1 MELGIIPFRDIII
14 GRRLNFLHSILNEN
28 PHSLIYKFF
37 EVQWKYRT
45 RRDWVTLVQKDLEYL
60 ELQDLSLETIKNM
73 KKIQFRSLVKQKIE
87 EKTLKKL
94 EKIKQTHL
102 KVKILEHN
110 KLRMQKYLQPNSEKI
125 RKEEAQLIFKLRSRM
140 TNVKTNF
147 KGKFDNLECRA
158 CEIEDETQKHILECT
173 ILNKEL
179 EKLDYEKIF
188 KGAVS
193 EKMKIARRFKSNMD
207 VLEQKAI
214 GT

>member
-1 MELGIIPFRDIII
+1 M
-14 GRRLNFLHSILNEN
+14 
-28 PHSLIYKFF
+28 
-37 EVQWKYRT
+37 
-45 RRDWVTLVQKDLEYL
+45 
-60 ELQDLSLETIKNM
+60 
-73 KKIQFRSLVKQKIE
+73 
-87 EKTLKKL
+87 
-94 EKIKQTHL
+94 EKIKQTHS